1 MEGVSSKLPADDEP
15 VSWRRRM
22 TVLLWA
28 GVVAVTLSGF
38 VALFVL
44 LLSDQRRQDWA
55 QAEVAANNLRISVQ
69 REILQTFNGADL
81 VLLSVRELMRGNP
94 DFRFDPQKRRAF
106 LGGSGSEIGI
116 GEIYVLDARGE
127 LKLSSET
134 SPRLRTNFAN
144 EAFFYSH
151 ERTKQDL
158 LFTSKTVGISPMKD
172 AAVILSRRLSDQ
184 NGAFAGV
191 AVFSLRLS
199 SFSQLFRS
207 LELGKQGA
215 ISLYGTDGTLL
226 LRAPNTKGAI
236 GTNYVTT
243 PMFWR
248 MATADAPFAMPSAID
263 GVDRLYSA
271 GKVDALPLIVSI
283 GLSVDEI
290 YAGWLTLASMTAI
303 SFTSLA
309 GCVVFLSF
317 MLARELR
324 YRRESEMRYRR
335 LAHIDDLT
343 GLFNRRRFDTCLDEC
358 FAEARRTVQPLSV
371 VMIDV
376 DRFKMFNDFY
386 GHQRGDDCLRL
397 IARAIRERL
406 PRTTDIVARYGGEEI
421 AIILP
426 QTGAEDAN
434 LIAEDVRQSIEKL
447 AIGHA
452 QSSFGIVTA
461 SFGVATFDPASPE
474 PPHRPVELVASADEA
489 LYGAK
494 HSGRNRVISHAVVKT
509 GIPALPPAGEADRL
523 ALVEKVLSSL
533 TPSARQSLDRISQM
547 AAQALGTSLAVVTVV
562 DAEEQRFV
570 GRFGI
575 ELESTARDLAICS
588 HALGSPEIMIVLDA
602 ARDIRFAGN
611 ALVKGE
617 RGLRFYAGAPLKEPA
632 SGATIGTL
640 CIVDTVA
647 RTAFT
652 EEQHRLLSGFAA
664 MALQQIE
671 SCLTPAADFVPPRSA
686 IA

>member
-1 MEGVSSKLPADDEP
+1 MKGVSSTPLADDGP
-15 VSWRRRM
+15 VSWRRRL
-22 TVLLWA
+22 TVVLWTA
-28 GVVAVTLSGF
+28 VLAVTLSGF

-44 LLSDQRRQDWA
+44 LLSDQRRQDWE

-81 VLLSVRELMRGNP
+81 VLMSVRELLRGNP

-106 LGGSGSEIGI
+106 LGGSGSDVGI
-116 GEIYVLDARGE
+116 GEIYVLDAKGD

-144 EAFFYSH
+144 EPFFYSH

-158 LFTSKTVGISPMKD
+158 LFTAKTVGVSPMKD
-172 AAVILSRRLSDQ
+172 AAVILSRRLSDR

-207 LELGKQGA
+207 LELGKKGT

-226 LRAPNTKGAI
+226 LRAPDMKGTI

-243 PMFWR
+243 PIFWR
-248 MATADAPFAMPSAID
+248 LATATAPFAMPSAID
-263 GVDRLYSA
+263 GVERLYSA

-303 SFTSLA
+303 SFASLA
-309 GCVVFLSF
+309 GCVVFLSI

-324 YRRESEMRYRR
+324 FRRESEMRYRR

-343 GLFNRRRFDTCLDEC
+343 GLFNRRHFDTCFEDC
-358 FAEARRTVQPLSV
+358 FAEALQTARPLSI

-397 IARAIRERL
+397 IARTIRQRL
-406 PRTTDIVARYGGEEI
+406 QRATDIVARYGGEEI

-426 QTGAEDAN
+426 QTGAEEADR
-434 LIAEDVRQSIEKL
+434 IAEDVRQSIEKL

-461 SFGVATFDPASPE
+461 SFGVATFDPTSSE
-474 PPHRPVELVASADEA
+474 PLHRSTELVASADEA

-494 HSGRNRVISHAVVKT
+494 RSGRNRVISHAVVKT
-509 GIPALPPAGEADRL
+509 GIPALPPADEAERL
-523 ALVEKVLSSL
+523 ALVETLLANL
-533 TPSARQSLDRISQM
+533 TPTVRQSLDRISQM

-562 DAEEQRFV
+562 DAEEQRFL

-575 ELESTARDLAICS
+575 ELESTSRDLAICS
-588 HALGSPEIMIVLDA
+588 HALGSPETMIVLDA
-602 ARDIRFAGN
+602 ARDVRFAGN

-617 RGLRFYAGAPLKEPA
+617 RGLRFYAGAPLKEPKT
-632 SGATIGTL
+632 GATIGTL

-647 RTAFT
+647 HTGFT
-652 EEQHRLLSGFAA
+652 GEQHKLLSGFAA
-664 MALQQIE
+664 MALEQLE
-671 SCLTPAADFVPPRSA
+671 SCLEPVEDFAPPRSA
-686 IA
+686 AG